1 MAEQDKAE
9 STFGELVVSDLEQQ
23 LGAKSRELALTRVRY
38 KQLAAFVE
46 QNADKLGLTAESD
59 TGQESEESGNVNGSS
74 LADIPTVGKT
84 FPVN

>member
-59 TGQESEESGNVNGSS
+59 TGQESEESGNVNGSFP
-74 LADIPTVGKT
+74 ADIPTVGKT